1 MLEKGQIKEMTPHGP
16 LGETLVPFESG
27 QYKPTLF
34 SLSKIL
40 KPKSLRTRLGSC

>member
-1 MLEKGQIKEMTPHGP
+1 MLEKGQTKEMTPHGP

-34 SLSKIL
+34 SLSKI
-40 KPKSLRTRLGSC
+40 